1 MRQTRDQNL
10 QELEGVLH
18 AATGDLSAA
27 HIAALVEHP
36 EAVRS
41 ALAAAA
47 EVLSSER
54 ESTLFREQSDV
65 ETISGAEPER
75 VNARESDRQMSSR
88 SRLGGTEEV
97 LTSDELAVRVGL
109 KTRQSVHDW
118 RRKGRIVGWQGVKR
132 GYVFP
137 AGQFDQ
143 RGRPL
148 DGLDRIIPH
157 FSDGYSA
164 WIWLTTPRPSLN
176 GAKPIA
182 LLGQGER
189 DRVAAAAKGDAQGD
203 FA

>member
-1 MRQTRDQNL
+1 MGHTREQQL

-27 HIAALVEHP
+27 QLAALVEHP

-47 EVLSSER
+47 GVLSSELG
-54 ESTLFREQSDV
+54 SASLREQSDV
-65 ETISGAEPER
+65 ETIAGAEPER
-75 VNARESDRQMSSR
+75 IDVREADRRMSSR

-97 LTSDELAVRVGL
+97 LTADELAVRIGL

-137 AGQFDQ
+137 AGQFD
-143 RGRPL
+143 RHGRLL
-148 DGLDRIIPH
+148 DGLDRIVPH

-164 WIWLTTPRPSLN
+164 WIWLTTRRPSLG
-176 GAKPIA
+176 GATPIA

>member
-1 MRQTRDQNL
+1 MKHIRDQSL

-18 AATGDLSAA
+18 AATGNLSAA
-27 HIAALVEHP
+27 HIAVLVEHP

-47 EVLSSER
+47 EVLSSEH
-54 ESTLFREQSDV
+54 ESTPFRERSDV
-65 ETISGAEPER
+65 ETIAGEEPER
-75 VNARESDRQMSSR
+75 VNARESDRQLSSR
-88 SRLGGTEEV
+88 SRLGGMEEV

-118 RRKGRIVGWQGVKR
+118 RRKGRIVGWQSVKR

-148 DGLDRIIPH
+148 DGLDRIVPH

-182 LLGQGER
+182 LLGQGES

>member
-1 MRQTRDQNL
+1 MRHTRNQVL

-54 ESTLFREQSDV
+54 GSAPLREQSDV
-65 ETISGAEPER
+65 ETIAGAEPER
-75 VNARESDRQMSSR
+75 VDAREAGRQMSSR
-88 SRLGGTEEV
+88 SRPGGTEEV
-97 LTSDELAVRVGL
+97 LTADELAVRVGL

-137 AGQFDQ
+137 AGQFDR

-157 FSDGYSA
+157 FGDGYSA
-164 WIWLTTPRPSLN
+164 WIWLTTPRPSLD

-182 LLGQGER
+182 LLGQGES

>member
-1 MRQTRDQNL
+1 MSHARDRNIR
-10 QELEGVLH
+10 ELESVLH
-18 AATGDLSAA
+18 AAADELSVA
-27 HIAALVEHP
+27 HVAVLVEHP

-47 EVLSSER
+47 NVLS
-54 ESTLFREQSDV
+54 
-65 ETISGAEPER
+65 PER
-75 VNARESDRQMSSR
+75 VRTAAGEASGIEIIADAESQSVDARESDRTLSR
-88 SRLGGTEEV
+88 RTRPGEREEL
-97 LTSDELAVRVGL
+97 LTSDELAERVGL
-109 KTRQSVHDW
+109 KTRQSVHEW
-118 RRKGRIVGWQGVKR
+118 RKKGRIVGWQGAKR

-137 AGQFDQ
+137 AGQFDR

-148 DGLDRIIPH
+148 GGLERIVPH